1 MIDLKGKPF
10 YLSDTQIAAVE
21 QQLSSLTTEQKVGQ
35 LFCVMA
41 GGFSEEERVKLVRD
55 YGVGGMLFRP
65 SPAADVSAWYE
76 PLDAVATVPLL
87 KCANLEEGGYG
98 AISDGTMFGFP
109 LQVAAANDFAMVEKF
124 AQVCASEAM
133 SVGTNVTFSPVADI
147 DVNFQNPI
155 TNVRTYGSDVD
166 KVRSMC
172 DTYVKSLQGMGMA
185 ACAKHF
191 PGDGVDYRDQHL
203 HPTYNTLP
211 AAEWYAS
218 YGSVYQTMIDDGL
231 MCVMVGHIVAPYVV
245 KDIAPEMDYENMLP
259 ATQSKEM
266 LQGVLR
272 GKLGFNGLV
281 FTDATI
287 MGGYTMAQPRA
298 KALPLSIEAGCDM
311 LVFNTDFYADYTHV
325 LEGVKSGLLSEQR
338 LNEAVTRILA
348 LKAKVCGVPAPA
360 AVPARAWRK
369 ACADMSV
376 TLVKDK
382 DQILPISKE
391 RFPKIRL
398 ILLGADNTPDGS
410 LKAMALE
417 KLRAEGFDVEV
428 YDPMADEMHS
438 SGDLPQDRLTLYFT
452 NLVQFSNQ
460 TAVRINWCTKHA
472 MDAPKHLMEE
482 NCAMV
487 SFANPYLLQDVPRM
501 RCYINAYT
509 ATEATVDAV
518 IDKLLGRSEFKGV
531 SPVDPFCG
539 LMDTH
544 F

>member
-10 YLSDTQIAAVE
+10 YLTEEQVAGVQQKLAAMSTRE
-21 QQLSSLTTEQKVGQ
+21 KVGQ
-35 LFCVMA
+35 LFCVM
-41 GGFSEEERVKLVRD
+41 GGSFREEERVKLVKD
-55 YGVGGMLFRP
+55 YHVGGVLFRP
-65 SPAADVSAWYE
+65 APAEEVKRWYE
-76 PLDAVATVPLL
+76 PLDAVADLPLL

-98 AISDGTMFGFP
+98 AVSDGTMFGFP
-109 LQVAAANDFAMVEKF
+109 MQVAAANDLGMVEKF

-155 TNVRTYGSDVD
+155 TNVRTYGSDVE

-172 DTYVKSLQGMGMA
+172 DRYVQTLQNMGMA

-191 PGDGVDYRDQHL
+191 PGDGVDHRDQHL
-203 HPTYNTLP
+203 HPSYNSLP

-218 YGSVYQTMIDDGL
+218 YGSVYQTMIDHGL
-231 MCVMVGHIVAPYVV
+231 MSVMVGHIVAPYVV
-245 KDIAPEMDYENMLP
+245 KDIAPEMEFEDMLP
-259 ATQSKEM
+259 ATLSPEM

-272 GKLGFNGLV
+272 GKLGFNGMI

-287 MGGYTMAQPRA
+287 MGGFTMALPRA
-298 KALPLSIEAGCDM
+298 EALPRAIEAGCDM
-311 LVFNTDFYADYTHV
+311 LVFNTDFYADYEN
-325 LEGVKSGLLSEQR
+325 LLAGVEQGILSRKR
-338 LNEAVTRILA
+338 LDEAVARILA
-348 LKAKVCGVPAPA
+348 MKAKVGAVEAPQPVPAKK
-360 AVPARAWRK
+360 WRK
-369 ACADMSV
+369 ECADLSV

-382 DQILPISKE
+382 DAILPISQE
-391 RFPKIRL
+391 RFPHIRL
-398 ILLGADNTPDGS
+398 VMLGKDDTPDGS
-410 LKAMALE
+410 LRAMAEE

-428 YDPMADEMHS
+428 YDPMADEMHPS
-438 SGDLPQDRLTLYFT
+438 HELPQDRLTLYFA
-452 NLVQFSNQ
+452 NLIQFSNQ
-460 TAVRINWCTKHA
+460 TAIRINWCPKHA
-472 MDAPKHLMEE
+472 MDAPKHLREE
-482 NCAMV
+482 HCAMV